1 MRNPG
6 KAKLGVRSAM
16 QRVLV
21 LGGGF
26 AGLWAAA
33 GAARKRAELGLGPNT
48 IEIMLVD
55 RSDYHNIRVR
65 NYEPDLSDVVIPL
78 ARVLDP
84 IGVRH
89 GRAEVRGIDTTH
101 RAVEV
106 ATEGRVE
113 AISYDTLVVALGS
126 ALARPPVPGLDE
138 HSFDVDTYL
147 AAEKLREHLKDLGS
161 HPPSLA
167 RATVV
172 VAGAGFTGIEVATE
186 MPTRLRGLGVE
197 APRVILVDGAPVVGA
212 TIGDNARPAIVEAL
226 AALGIET
233 RLGVRVT
240 AVEECCVTLDSS
252 ETIPCATLVWS
263 GGMRAS
269 PLAAALTGKP
279 DRLGRIAVDAYMQ
292 VEGIA
297 RVFAAGDAAWAA
309 LDGQHPT
316 VMSCQFA
323 RPMGRFAGHNAT
335 ALLAGTPMLPLK
347 LDCYV
352 TVLDLGPWG
361 ALYTV
366 GWDRRLVSTGADAKQ
381 VKQEINCRRIYPPR
395 SFAPADTLAA
405 AAPVVQSPPPQVRDT
420 AKAPHA

>member
-1 MRNPG
+1 
-6 KAKLGVRSAM
+6 M
-16 QRVLV
+16 QRILV
-21 LGGGF
+21 LGAGF

-33 GAARKRAELGLGPNT
+33 GAARMRAELGVGMNT
-48 IEIMLVD
+48 IEIVLVD

-78 ARVLDP
+78 TRVLDP

-89 GRAEVRGIDTTH
+89 VQAEVRGIDPAS
-101 RAVEV
+101 RVVEA
-106 ATEGRVE
+106 ATEGRIE

-126 ALARPPVPGLDE
+126 ALARPPVPGLIE
-138 HSFDVDTYL
+138 HAFDVDTYP
-147 AAEKLREHLKDLGS
+147 AAEKLDAHLKELAS
-161 HPPSLA
+161 RPPSPA

-172 VAGAGFTGIEVATE
+172 IAGAGFTGIEVATE
-186 MPTRLRGLGVE
+186 MPARLRALPGVE

-212 TIGDNARPAIVEAL
+212 TIGDNARPVIAEAL

-233 RLGVRVT
+233 RLGVRV
-240 AVEECCVTLDSS
+240 AAIEPCCVTLDSG
-252 ETIPCATLVWS
+252 EMIPCATLVWC

-269 PLAAALTGKP
+269 PLVGVLTGKP
-279 DRLGRIAVDAYMQ
+279 DRLGRVAVDAYMQ

-297 RVFAAGDAAWAA
+297 GVFAAGDAAWAA

-335 ALLAGTPMLPLK
+335 ALLTGAPLLPLK
-347 LDCYV
+347 VDRYV

-361 ALYTV
+361 ALYTT
-366 GWDRRLVSTGADAKQ
+366 GWDRRVLSTGADAKQ
-381 VKQEINCRRIYPPR
+381 VKQEINCHRIYPPR

-405 AAPVVQSPPPQVRDT
+405 AAPVVQSPPPQLRGAAGD
-420 AKAPHA
+420 